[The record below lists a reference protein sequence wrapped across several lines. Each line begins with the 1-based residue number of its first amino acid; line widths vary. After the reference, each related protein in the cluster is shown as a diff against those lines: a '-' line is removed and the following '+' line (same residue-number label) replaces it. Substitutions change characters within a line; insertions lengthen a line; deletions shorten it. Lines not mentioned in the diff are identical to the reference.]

1 MSLGY
6 KEMFL
11 IVAKNCLFVHVGQG
25 HSLLHQSMSIY
36 LQLKQIYSVLSRYV
50 RMKVKF
56 LCFKLQI

>member
-50 RMKVKF
+50 RMKV
-56 LCFKLQI
+56 